1 MAWRKTFSTTLPSL
15 LILGLLG
22 AVYALPPDTSLSEVR
37 RAGLLRACM
46 PPNYPPLVTGDRAAP
61 GIDVE
66 LLTAVARDMGV
77 ELGITNNQ
85 AMGQDFNPR
94 NWRVTRAQCQVLAG
108 GVVSSQTT
116 RSFLDVTQPHAE
128 TGWMLILPK
137 PLAEWSGKRIGVY
150 TGISGLDRLAL
161 SRLLRARSATPSITQ
176 NADDLAKGLREGHFE
191 AAVTER
197 LLAEKIAEANGWKT
211 AWAPADLPRLELV
224 FGLWKG
230 DLTLKR
236 AVVTSLAR
244 LEASGETAKIIARY
258 ASSAAAQRGG
268 V

>member
-1 MAWRKTFSTTLPSL
+1 MAWSGTLRGTLPSL

-22 AVYALPPDTSLSEVR
+22 AVYALPPDTSLSEAR
-37 RAGLLRACM
+37 GAGLLRACM
-46 PPNYPPLVTGDRAAP
+46 PPNYPPLVTGDLAAP

-66 LLTAVARDMGV
+66 LLNAVARDLGL
-77 ELGITNNQ
+77 ELAVTNNQ

-116 RSFLDVTQPHAE
+116 RSFLDVTPPHAE
-128 TGWMLILPK
+128 TGWMLILAR
-137 PLAEWSGKRIGVY
+137 PLAGWSGKRIGVY

-161 SRLLRARSATPSITQ
+161 SRLLRARSATPAIAQ
-176 NADDLAKGLREGHFE
+176 NAEDLAKGLREGRFD
-191 AAVTER
+191 AAITES
-197 LLAEKIAEANGWKT
+197 LLAEKIADANGWKT
-211 AWAPADLPRLELV
+211 EWTPAELPRFELV

-236 AVVTSLAR
+236 AIVASLAR
-244 LEASGETAKIIARY
+244 LDASGETAKIIARY
-258 ASSAAAQRGG
+258 ASGAATRRGG
-268 V
+268 A